1 MSVLVSKA
9 DGTTE
14 VFDPRKLRH
23 SLTVAGASEDTVKK
37 IEADI
42 TTELY
47 NGISTSQIYRKAFLL
62 LRDYRRGVAARYSLK
77 RAVDEFGPSG
87 FPFEAYLARLFET
100 EGYTTK
106 IDQIV
111 LGGCVEHEVDVVLTK
126 GREKTFVEA
135 KFHNN
140 PGYKTDLKTV
150 LYVKARIDDLRKAM
164 PNIPVRGLVVTNTK
178 FTSKA
183 IQYAICEGLELLGW
197 DYPEERDLHSR
208 IDAAKLYP
216 VTALTTLT
224 NSEKALLLNKKMVLC
239 SDIKH
244 QPSALSTAG
253 IRGKR
258 VETVLEEVGAL
269 CIPGKDI

>member
-1 MSVLVSKA
+1 MAVLVAKA

-37 IEADI
+37 IETDI
-42 TTELY
+42 TAELY

-197 DYPEERDLHSR
+197 DYPEERDLHTR

-224 NSEKALLLNKKMVLC
+224 THEKTALLNKKMVVC
-239 SDIKH
+239 SDLKH
-244 QPSALSTAG
+244 KPNALATAG